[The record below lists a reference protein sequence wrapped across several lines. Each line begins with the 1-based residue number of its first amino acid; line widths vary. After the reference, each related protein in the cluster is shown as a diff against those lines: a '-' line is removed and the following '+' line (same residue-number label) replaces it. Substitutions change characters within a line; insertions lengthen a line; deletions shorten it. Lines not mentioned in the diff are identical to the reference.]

1 MAWLRVRDLV
11 LTAGDRVLVS
21 GVTFRLDPGDRI
33 GLVGPNGMGKTSLFR
48 VLRGQA
54 LPQAGRIDYSEDLT
68 WASLDQLATRDTG
81 TVWDVAYGA
90 NPHIAEWGRRLAELE
105 RRMADV
111 TGPELDHLLDEY
123 ADLQERYL
131 TAGGYEWDARVRQ
144 VLEGLGFSG
153 PRLNDPADRLSG
165 GERHRLALARVVLS
179 GASIWLLDEP
189 TNHLDVEALEWLE
202 RTLLQFSG
210 AVLMASHDRR
220 FLDRTATRIISW
232 EDGSFFTAV
241 GGYRQYATLRRQRL
255 ERLQDAWRR
264 YQEERAR
271 LMSFVD
277 RYRAGSRARQAKS
290 RLHAVARLDR
300 AVQAPPIRP
309 RSAPR
314 ITTHGGQTLTGTSAV
329 AVDRLI
335 LQAGD
340 RTWQPLSFKV
350 PTAARLGV
358 AGPNG
363 CGKTTL
369 LSALARSAPGVHWN
383 PDTTLVWYD
392 QHAADTLPTAATG
405 LELAHEEG
413 MDRET
418 AHSLAARFGLHAEL
432 MRTPVGYWSGG
443 ERARLALLFALM
455 APANVLLLDEPT
467 NHLDLPMRE
476 ELEGLLTRY
485 PGVIVLVTHDRELL
499 DRVSTHS
506 LLWVDQAFHFVP
518 RPYSEAMASLGRAGA

>member
-1 MAWLRVRDLV
+1 MAWLRVRDLA

-33 GLVGPNGMGKTSLFR
+33 GLVGPNGMGKTTLFR
-48 VLRGQA
+48 VLRGQT
-54 LPQAGRIDYSEDLT
+54 LPQAGRIEHSEDLS
-68 WASLDQLATRDTG
+68 WASLDQLATQVTG

-90 NPHIAEWGRRLAELE
+90 NPHIAAWGHRLAELE
-105 RRMADV
+105 RRMASAVD
-111 TGPELDHLLDEY
+111 PELQNILDEY
-123 ADLQERYL
+123 ADLQERFL
-131 TAGGYEWDARVRQ
+131 VAGGYEWDARVRQ
-144 VLEGLGFSG
+144 ALEGLGFSST
-153 PRLNDPADRLSG
+153 RVNDPADRLSG

-232 EDGSFFTAV
+232 EDGSFFAAV
-241 GGYRQYATLRRQRL
+241 GGYRQYAALRRQRL

-271 LMSFVD
+271 LMAFVD
-277 RYRAGSRARQAKS
+277 RYRAGSRASQAKS
-290 RLHAVARLDR
+290 RLHAIARLDR
-300 AVQAPPIRP
+300 QAAPLPVRP
-309 RSAPR
+309 RSAPHLA
-314 ITTHGGQTLTGTSAV
+314 THGGQALTGTAAV
-329 AVDRLI
+329 MVDRLV
-335 LQAGD
+335 LQIGD
-340 RTWQPLSFKV
+340 RTWDPVSFKL
-350 PTAARLGV
+350 PTTARLGI

-369 LSALARSAPGVHWN
+369 LGALARSAPGVHWN
-383 PDTTLVWYD
+383 PDSTLVWYD
-392 QHAADTLPTAATG
+392 QHAAETLPTAATG

-413 MDRET
+413 MDRE
-418 AHSLAARFGLHAEL
+418 AAYSLGARFGLHAEL
-432 MRTPVGYWSGG
+432 MRASVGYWSGG

-476 ELEGLLTRY
+476 ELEALLVRY

-499 DRVSTHS
+499 DRISTHS
-506 LLWVDQAFHFVP
+506 LLRVDQAFRFVP